1 MAAMALGQPGTNY
14 GVGSKYRRQQVQIAV
29 VGATVEISL
38 NGHVLRT
45 HPARHDPAKEHGAYA
60 TPGGRPRRTNAA

>member
-1 MAAMALGQPGTNY
+1 VSFAGTNY
-14 GVGSKYRRQQVQIAV
+14 AVGAKFRRQQVQIAV

-38 NGHVLRT
+38 NGQLLRT

-60 TPGGRPRRTNAA
+60 TPGGWPRRTNAA